1 MDEPATPDALHYSVQ
16 LPSTPHSA
24 AAARALARAWCH
36 STGDGRDGTALE
48 LLLSEAVTNAVRHA
62 ATSPRDLITVD
73 VVLTAD
79 ATVASVSDHGP
90 AFSPAPPSPAPADGQ
105 TSGFGLH
112 IIAELSRTWVLER
125 HASGNRITFTL

>member
-1 MDEPATPDALHYSVQ
+1 MEKPATPEALHYRVQ

-36 STGDGRDGTALE
+36 SAGDDRDGTTLE

-73 VVLTAD
+73 VVLTPG
-79 ATVASVSDHGP
+79 ATVASVTDHGP
-90 AFSPAPPSPAPADGQ
+90 AFAPATPAPVDGR
-105 TSGFGLH
+105 TGGFGLH
-112 IIAELSRTWVLER
+112 IIAEMSLTWAVER
-125 HASGNRITFTL
+125 HSSGNRLTCTL

>member
-1 MDEPATPDALHYSVQ
+1 MGEPARSEVLRYSVQ

-36 STGDGRDGTALE
+36 SAGDGRDGTALE

-73 VVLTAD
+73 VVLTTD
-79 ATVASVSDHGP
+79 ATEASVSDHGP
-90 AFSPAPPSPAPADGQ
+90 IFHPATPAPVDGQ
-105 TSGFGLH
+105 TSGFGLY
-112 IIAELSRTWVLER
+112 IIAELSRTWAVER
-125 HASGNRITFTL
+125 HASGNRITFTV

>member
-1 MDEPATPDALHYSVQ
+1 MGEPATADRLRYSVQ

-36 STGDGRDGTALE
+36 SAGDGRDGTALE

-73 VVLTAD
+73 VVLTTD
-79 ATVASVSDHGP
+79 ATVTSVWDHGP
-90 AFSPAPPSPAPADGQ
+90 GFFPAAPAPVDGQ

-112 IIAELSRTWVLER
+112 IIAQLSRTWAVER
-125 HASGNRITFTL
+125 HASGNRVTFAL

>member
-1 MDEPATPDALHYSVQ
+1 MTHRAVPGSLHYVVE

-24 AAARALARAWCH
+24 AAARALARAWCQ
-36 STGDGRDGTALE
+36 SAGDGRDGTALE

-62 ATSPRDLITVD
+62 AVSPRDLITVD
-73 VVLTAD
+73 VVLTTD

-90 AFSPAPPSPAPADGQ
+90 SFSAVTPAPVDGQ

-112 IIAELSRTWVLER
+112 IIAELSRNWAVER
-125 HASGNRITFTL
+125 HATGNRLTFTL